1 MRINRKNDLSL
12 RLLEIFEALFRCQT
26 TVGAAEDLGIS
37 QPAVSNG
44 VRALEKQLGF
54 ALFERAG
61 RQLRP
66 TEDARL
72 FHAEVEPLFE
82 VLRNIETEARALKA
96 STSGRLRLSTTPP
109 LGHAA
114 LPAILADFL
123 TDRPKATVQYAVR
136 RADTVL
142 QNVQMG
148 ISDIG
153 FIIGLSSHIELDVL
167 PLAEGDLVCV
177 LPRDHSLADREAIYP
192 EDLAGHVLIGLETHL
207 GVLVRNAFDS
217 RGVPFDAR
225 VEVRYCHTACTLA
238 GAGIGASIVDP
249 YSAAYASN
257 LNIVTRPF
265 LPQTT
270 VGASA
275 VVRGDKSLPGIARDF
290 IDQVR
295 IELKKYSKLVAVEL
309 VSDRKP

>member
-12 RLLEIFEALFRCQT
+12 RLLETFEALFRCQT

-44 VRALEKQLGF
+44 IKSLERQLGF
-54 ALFERAG
+54 TLFERAG
-61 RQLRP
+61 RQLKP

-82 VLRNIETEARALKA
+82 VLRNIETEARALRA

-114 LPAILADFL
+114 LPAILAGFL
-123 TDRPKATVQYAVR
+123 KDRPNATVQYAVR

-153 FIIGLSSHIELDVL
+153 FILGLRSHVELDII

-177 LPRDHSLADREAIYP
+177 LPQNHPLAEKPEIYP
-192 EDLAGHVLIGLETHL
+192 EDLAGHELIGLETHL
-207 GVLVRNAFDS
+207 GMVVRNAFDA
-217 RGVPFDAR
+217 RGIPFLAK
-225 VEVRYCHTACTLA
+225 VEVRYCHTACTLS

-265 LPQTT
+265 LPVTN
-270 VGASA
+270 VVACA

-290 IDQVR
+290 IDEVR
-295 IELKKYSKLVAVEL
+295 LELKKYSRTLTF
-309 VSDRKP
+309 RQ